1 VPLNHSKP
9 DIRESPIK
17 EVANEYAI
25 TDHKENNQ
33 ELKIKDEE
41 LSEEDEWFI
50 SDDRGQQCIF

>member
-33 ELKIKDEE
+33 ELKTKDEE
-41 LSEEDEWFI
+41 LSEEDK
-50 SDDRGQQCIF
+50 